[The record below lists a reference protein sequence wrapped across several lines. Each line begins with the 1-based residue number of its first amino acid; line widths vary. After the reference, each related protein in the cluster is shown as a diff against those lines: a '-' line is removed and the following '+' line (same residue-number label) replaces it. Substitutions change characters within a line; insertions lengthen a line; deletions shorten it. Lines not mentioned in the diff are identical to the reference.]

1 MAKINFG
8 ESLSLAF
15 SSLWESKLR
24 TFLTLLG
31 IIIGVLTI
39 ITVVSVIQGL
49 NDYVYTKMAFFGAND
64 FSVSKFSSFAS
75 TVKEYREQMKRRDLT
90 LEDVHLLREKASACE
105 LIGASDQVRRTVKFG
120 SAEIQ
125 NAGIIGVT
133 AVDHLIGSVI
143 ELESGRH
150 LLQEEEDRSRFSAV
164 IGSDVAE
171 KLFPRLDPVG
181 RTIKVGADRFRI
193 VGVGKKLGKILGMS
207 RDNYVRVPITTFLKT
222 FGSRRS
228 LSINIHTSSPEAMA
242 RAQDEV
248 RTILRSKRKLS
259 YDKPDDFSF
268 QTSETFIQFYKTAT
282 NGIYFAMIGIAS
294 IALLVGGIV
303 VMNIMLVAVT
313 ERTKEIG
320 IRMAIGARRKDIL
333 VQFLIESSAIAG
345 VGGLIGIVLGVAAA
359 KIISA
364 ATSLPSAVDPGSVI
378 AGIVM
383 SATLGLFFGIY
394 PANKAAKLDPVVALR
409 SET

>member
-90 LEDVHLLREKASACE
+90 LEDVRLLREKASSCD

>member
-49 NDYVYTKMAFFGAND
+49 NNYVYTKMAFFGAND

-181 RTIKVGADRFRI
+181 RTIKVGPDRFRV

-228 LSINIHTSSPEAMA
+228 LSINVHTSSPEAMA

-345 VGGLIGIVLGVAAA
+345 IGGLIGIVLGVAAA

-364 ATSLPSAVDPGSVI
+364 ATSLPSTVDPGSVI

-383 SATLGLFFGIY
+383 STTLGLFFGIY

>member
-90 LEDVHLLREKASACE
+90 LEDVRLLREKASSCD

-228 LSINIHTSSPEAMA
+228 LSINVHTSSPEAMA

-345 VGGLIGIVLGVAAA
+345 IGGLIGIVLGVAAA

-364 ATSLPSAVDPGSVI
+364 ATSLPSTVDPGSVI

-383 SATLGLFFGIY
+383 STTLGLFFGIY

>member
-49 NDYVYTKMAFFGAND
+49 NNYVYTKMAFFGAND

-90 LEDVHLLREKASACE
+90 LEDVRLLREKASACE

-228 LSINIHTSSPEAMA
+228 LSINVHTSSPEAMA

>member
-49 NDYVYTKMAFFGAND
+49 NNYVYTKMAFFGAND

-90 LEDVHLLREKASACE
+90 LEDVRLLREKASACE
-105 LIGASDQVRRTVKFG
+105 LIGASDLVRRTVKFG

-193 VGVGKKLGKILGMS
+193 VGVGKRLGKILGMS

-345 VGGLIGIVLGVAAA
+345 IGGLIGIVLGVAAA

>member
-193 VGVGKKLGKILGMS
+193 VGVGKRLGKILGMS

-364 ATSLPSAVDPGSVI
+364 ATSLPSTVDPGSVI

-383 SATLGLFFGIY
+383 STTLGLFFGIY

>member
-345 VGGLIGIVLGVAAA
+345 IGGLIGIVLGVAAA

-364 ATSLPSAVDPGSVI
+364 ATSLPSTVDPGSVI

-383 SATLGLFFGIY
+383 STTLGLFFGIY
-394 PANKAAKLDPVVALR
+394 PANKAAKL
-409 SET
+409 

>member
-49 NDYVYTKMAFFGAND
+49 NNYVYTKMAFFGAND

-90 LEDVHLLREKASACE
+90 LEDVRLLREKASSCD

-120 SAEIQ
+120 SAEVQ

-164 IGSDVAE
+164 IGRASCRE
-171 KLFPRLDPVG
+171 
-181 RTIKVGADRFRI
+181 
-193 VGVGKKLGKILGMS
+193 
-207 RDNYVRVPITTFLKT
+207 RV
-222 FGSRRS
+222 
-228 LSINIHTSSPEAMA
+228 
-242 RAQDEV
+242 
-248 RTILRSKRKLS
+248 
-259 YDKPDDFSF
+259 
-268 QTSETFIQFYKTAT
+268 SEC
-282 NGIYFAMIGIAS
+282 
-294 IALLVGGIV
+294 V
-303 VMNIMLVAVT
+303 
-313 ERTKEIG
+313 
-320 IRMAIGARRKDIL
+320 
-333 VQFLIESSAIAG
+333 
-345 VGGLIGIVLGVAAA
+345 
-359 KIISA
+359 
-364 ATSLPSAVDPGSVI
+364 
-378 AGIVM
+378 
-383 SATLGLFFGIY
+383 
-394 PANKAAKLDPVVALR
+394 
-409 SET
+409 